1 MKNLYQD
8 RRKHRRHD
16 QKDRRENPP
25 PAKEEIIRPLPD
37 FKEMVE
43 HAAQGI
49 LIHHNFKPLYANRAL
64 AELFGFESAEDI
76 MSLPIIRPLI
86 PIELWPQMEADYDN
100 LIHGKR
106 HSRTMWIRGVK
117 SDGKEIWLSLTERV
131 TKWHGKTAVQW
142 NVFDVSQRM
151 EIEQSLVEREQRLR
165 SMLEILPTPI
175 YIERRGDGQLLF
187 VNRKTCLMFQQ
198 GVSALLHHK
207 STDLFT
213 DPEEWN
219 QLNVMLDTTMDVR
232 EIEAH
237 MKNHAGRNFVVEIAA
252 ITMDYAEGPA
262 VLVALNDISQRKELE
277 AELFHQA
284 SFDSLTNISNRRY
297 FLTQAEAD
305 LRRARRYSRELTL
318 LMCDVDHF
326 KHINDQYGH
335 AAGDAVLQK
344 VVQAS
349 LESLRESDVM
359 GRLGGEE
366 FAILLP
372 ETDLAAAL
380 EVAERLRA
388 HVAETA
394 ITVNKEILHCTL
406 SIGVAQLHAEDKDID
421 ALLQRADD
429 AMYVAK
435 NNGRNR
441 IIVSP

>member
-1 MKNLYQD
+1 
-8 RRKHRRHD
+8 
-16 QKDRRENPP
+16 
-25 PAKEEIIRPLPD
+25 
-37 FKEMVE
+37 
-43 HAAQGI
+43 
-49 LIHHNFKPLYANRAL
+49 
-64 AELFGFESAEDI
+64 
-76 MSLPIIRPLI
+76 MSLPIIRPLV
-86 PIELWPQMEADYDN
+86 PIELWPQMEADYDE
-100 LIHGKR
+100 LIRGKR
-106 HSRTMWIRGVK
+106 QSRTMWMRGVK
-117 SDGKEIWLSLTERV
+117 ADGKEMWLSLTERI

-142 NVFDVSQRM
+142 NLFDVSQRM
-151 EIEQSLVEREQRLR
+151 EIEQSLVEREQRLS

-198 GVSALLHHK
+198 SVSPLLKRK
-207 STDLFT
+207 STDFFT

-219 QLNVMLDTTMDVR
+219 QLNIMFDTTPDVR
-232 EIEAH
+232 EIEVR

-252 ITMDYAEGPA
+252 ITLDYAEGPA
-262 VLVALNDISQRKELE
+262 VLVALNDVSQRKELE

-305 LRRARRYSRELTL
+305 LRRARRYSRELTM

-335 AAGDAVLQK
+335 AVGDTVLQK

-380 EVAERLRA
+380 EVADRLRI
-388 HVAETA
+388 HVAETP
-394 ITVNKEILHCTL
+394 INNGKDTIHCTL
-406 SIGVAQLHAEDKDID
+406 SIGVAQLHTNDADID

-441 IIVSP
+441 IIVAA